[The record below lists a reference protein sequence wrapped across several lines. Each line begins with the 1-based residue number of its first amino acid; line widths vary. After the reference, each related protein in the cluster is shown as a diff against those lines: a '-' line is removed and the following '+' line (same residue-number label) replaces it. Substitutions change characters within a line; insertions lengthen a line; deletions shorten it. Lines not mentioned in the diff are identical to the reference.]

1 MDKLHKALLFL
12 KAYSYE
18 YSQSHGKWNGSYKDL
33 YSSVFLNEVYLVI
46 SEVQKLYERKP
57 VHTRFGI
64 GIIIS
69 IFFYAHGTCFAK
81 IETMVEGELLT
92 IALELSEIYL
102 DE

>member
-18 YSQSHGKWNGSYKDL
+18 YLQSHGRWNGSYKDL
-33 YSSVFLNEVYLVI
+33 YSSVFLNEVNLVI
-46 SEVQKLYERKP
+46 SEVQKLYKRKL

-64 GIIIS
+64 GIIID
-69 IFFYAHGTCFAK
+69 IFCFTYGTLFAT
-81 IETMVEGELLT
+81 IETIIEGKPQT
-92 IALELSEIYL
+92 IVLKLSEIYL

>member
-1 MDKLHKALLFL
+1 MDKLHKAVLFL

-18 YSQSHGKWNGSYKDL
+18 YLQSHGKWNGSYKDL
-33 YSSVFLNEVYLVI
+33 YSSVILNEVNLVI
-46 SEVQKLYERKP
+46 SEVQKLYERKL

-69 IFFYAHGTCFAK
+69 IFCFTYGSFLVA
-81 IETMVEGELLT
+81 IEAIVEGKPQT
-92 IALELSEIYL
+92 IVLKLSEIYL